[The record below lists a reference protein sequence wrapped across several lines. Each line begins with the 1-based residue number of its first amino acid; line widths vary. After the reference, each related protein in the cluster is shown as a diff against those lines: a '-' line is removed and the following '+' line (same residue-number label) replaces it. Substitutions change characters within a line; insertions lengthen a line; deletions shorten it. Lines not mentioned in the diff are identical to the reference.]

1 MAIGR
6 RANLGGAGVRGNKS
20 RVKVMGAVALVTLLG
35 AHSIAAEPTVNS
47 SGAILEPAVWQGPE
61 INAPSTTSST
71 ADSTHSAVNPLR
83 VAFQPAA
90 PVPPQNAYVPLTGA
104 KAPTKPPAGA
114 LSPAE
119 RASAAAG
126 APASPLLDGSTPAE
140 QMLPPVME
148 GGCASGS
155 SSDGPLHVQAYGGG
169 HPTDWSWGCGGSP
182 YREGPGMCDN
192 YKVGPR
198 WHITV
203 DGIVMSREQTTL
215 SSLEAQMRANNT
227 FMGAGGNPATGGID
241 YAGGTSDSAGAL
253 LTPQD
258 ENFHYG
264 PGGRVTFMSQVGR
277 CTGWDLQA
285 VYEGINNW
293 NASVVFP
300 KEALLPTSLVIAP
313 NPNTEPNASTPGT
326 PPLFPPD
333 AAFPEG
339 FVQRSLHYRSDLNSG
354 EFNFFKNDNSEW
366 RLFCGVRFIR
376 FDDEIND
383 FLNQDRQAP
392 LAGPLTAA
400 APGLTTLVNDP
411 IGPTSETDRMN
422 LYHIQNNLTGFQIG
436 MLHDTL
442 CLTDRFAIE
451 GFLNAG
457 VYYNQV
463 KYSNVMGVFTT
474 QTFADNTRTSSGAR
488 VDVSNIV
495 NNDSRDMAEISYMT
509 EASVTGVCR
518 LNKCWAMRAG
528 YQFMW
533 MDHIHTAEQ
542 AFLGNASA
550 DSDLMFQGWHAG
562 LECRR

>member
-1 MAIGR
+1 M
-6 RANLGGAGVRGNKS
+6 RGNTS
-20 RVKVMGAVALVTLLG
+20 RMKVVGAVALAILLG
-35 AHSIAAEPTVNS
+35 AHAIAAEPTVNS
-47 SGAILEPAVWQGPE
+47 SGTILEPAVWQGPE
-61 INAPSTTSST
+61 INAPSTTTST

-83 VAFQPAA
+83 VAYQPAA

-114 LSPAE
+114 ISPAE
-119 RASAAAG
+119 RAAAAG
-126 APASPLLDGSTPAE
+126 MPASPLLDGNTSTE
-140 QMLPPVME
+140 MLPPVMD
-148 GGCASGS
+148 GGCASGNG
-155 SSDGPLHVQAYGGG
+155 SDGPLHVQAYGGG
-169 HPTDWSWGCGGSP
+169 HPIDWSWGCGGSP

-198 WHITV
+198 WHVTV

-215 SSLEAQMRANNT
+215 SALEAQMRADNT
-227 FMGAGGNPATGGID
+227 FMSID
-241 YAGGTSDSAGAL
+241 GTAYGGGTSDSANVL

-258 ENFHYG
+258 EDFHYG
-264 PGGRVTFMSQVGR
+264 PGGRVTFTSQVGR
-277 CTGWDLQA
+277 CTGYDIEVA
-285 VYEGINNW
+285 YEGINNW

-300 KEALLPTSLVIAP
+300 KESLLPTSLVITP
-313 NPNTEPNASTPGT
+313 NPNTEPNASTPG
-326 PPLFPPD
+326 PLAPPD
-333 AAFPEG
+333 PRFPEG
-339 FVQRSLHYRSDLNSG
+339 FVQRSLHYRSDMNTVELNFLTNANSDWRP
-354 EFNFFKNDNSEW
+354 FF
-366 RLFCGVRFIR
+366 GVRFLR

-392 LAGPLTAA
+392 LAGPLTAV
-400 APGLTTLVNDP
+400 APGLPPGTLVNDP
-411 IGPTSETDRMN
+411 IGPTSETDRLNMFH
-422 LYHIQNNLTGFQIG
+422 LDNNLMGFQMG

-442 CLTDRFAIE
+442 RLTDRFAIE

-474 QTFADNTRTSSGAR
+474 QTFADNTRVGSGSR

-495 NNDSRDMAEISYMT
+495 NNDSRDISEISYMT
-509 EASVTGVCR
+509 EASLTGVCR
-518 LNKCWAMRAG
+518 LNKCWALRGG

-533 MDHIHTAEQ
+533 MDHIHTAQQ
-542 AFLGNASA
+542 AYLGNPNA